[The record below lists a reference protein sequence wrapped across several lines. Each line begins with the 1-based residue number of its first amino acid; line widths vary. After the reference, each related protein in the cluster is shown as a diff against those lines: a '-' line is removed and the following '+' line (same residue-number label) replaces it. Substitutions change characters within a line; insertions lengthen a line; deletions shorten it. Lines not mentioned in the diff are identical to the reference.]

1 MGRTLFCAFTHYS
14 PQPELMGAHRIFLAS
29 GGWIPIP
36 RAHSTLRRI
45 RTYIPPGVGCAKT
58 RLDHFGGR
66 TKWKRQISVHYVLA

>member
-1 MGRTLFCAFTHYS
+1 MGRALFCVFTHYF
-14 PQPELMGAHRIFLAS
+14 PLLARMGVRRVFLAS

-45 RTYIPPGVGCAKT
+45 RTYVPPGVGCANDT
-58 RLDHFGGR
+58 ILSFGGR